1 MRWVLVSAV
10 ITVGLGATSPRLT
23 IAGRVT
29 GMSGRHAVLVAL
41 WQSEGFLSE
50 PTQSLRIYAGEPM
63 VFHFEVTPGR
73 WALSAFEDVNGN
85 GVLDMGLFGP
95 TEPNGFFKAFSGWH
109 KPQFDEV
116 AFDVDGGVSGVDIAL
131 K

>member
-1 MRWVLVSAV
+1 
-10 ITVGLGATSPRLT
+10 
-23 IAGRVT
+23 
-29 GMSGRHAVLVAL
+29 
-41 WQSEGFLSE
+41 
-50 PTQSLRIYAGEPM
+50 M